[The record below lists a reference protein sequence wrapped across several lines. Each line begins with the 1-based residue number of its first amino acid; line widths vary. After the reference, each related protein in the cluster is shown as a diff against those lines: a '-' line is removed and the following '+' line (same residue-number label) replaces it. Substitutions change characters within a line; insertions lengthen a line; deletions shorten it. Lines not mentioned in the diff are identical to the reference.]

1 MRIKLLSKGR
11 YCGFDEVSF
20 PVEVEA
26 EINRKGSRLY
36 SVSEKE
42 LERIGCDMSCFEDP
56 EDPFWPFREDE
67 VEVLP

>member
-11 YCGFDEVSF
+11 YRGFDRVAF

-26 EINRKGSRLY
+26 EISLKGGTLY

-42 LERIGCDMSCFEDP
+42 LERIGCDMDFLHDP
-56 EDPFWPFREDE
+56 EDPFWPFFEDE